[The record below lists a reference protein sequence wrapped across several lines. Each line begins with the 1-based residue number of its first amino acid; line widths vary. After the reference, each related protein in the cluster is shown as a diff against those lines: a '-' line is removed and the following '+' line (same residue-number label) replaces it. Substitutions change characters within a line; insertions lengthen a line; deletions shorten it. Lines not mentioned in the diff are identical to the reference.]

1 VRLTPQTIA
10 LRGCGVGGGNESSK
24 RLTTLELSIRIPT
37 LDEKGRRRGK
47 KKGEEE
53 GGKRKKKATYETG
66 KIVFCFCFV
75 SPTLGGNHYAP

>member
-47 KKGEEE
+47 KKGEKERKRPHMKLE
-53 GGKRKKKATYETG
+53 KLCFAFVLFHRHWGGIIMHRDK
-66 KIVFCFCFV
+66 
-75 SPTLGGNHYAP
+75 